1 MTETVRP
8 FNFYLR
14 IDGSAEAYVLGQL
27 EALLETFLA
36 Q

>member
-8 FNFYLR
+8 FNFHLR

-27 EALLETFLA
+27 EVLFENFLA